1 MSSRVPLFVRLL
13 RLWASTLSLLGGFP
27 YSWDGRQAGAILPAL
42 RPRGT
47 CRLWPVLLTL
57 LYAAAIAVP
66 TICFFN
72 GFDVYEFGGSTS
84 ATLLQLYR
92 SAEVMISALLYVHV
106 LVGRHDSASLVAH
119 FDLHFPE
126 YTRRNWM
133 FLLDKKMALLF
144 FSHIFFYVTWIERKV
159 KGILSAPDIISQM
172 AHSFR
177 ITFFLYNHT
186 ITFVQ
191 EISSYTF
198 SSLLSRVLTDTL
210 RNLKGQV
217 DGPGNVIKAESGNYK
232 THAITS
238 VKPATTPRGEAGSY
252 HVNKHGAEAALAT
265 VLRLHNSRHVQENS
279 KVFLMDEQELSRDE
293 VMTAY
298 KRVYRAYEC
307 QLLMNK
313 YFGPPAMGL
322 MSLAVLWLTV
332 DLFYFINEE
341 LSLIALIPWTAYFLY
356 SCMKLVVICWPAEA
370 IKEKVGEEYFVSYT
384 YSFAKSKAMFK
395 QNQKNPFYEKS
406 VS

>member
-1 MSSRVPLFVRLL
+1 MKQLPSGRPPHSRGSPLGLYSGPRAVLGMSSRVPLFVRLL

-66 TICFFN
+66 IVCFFI
-72 GFDVYEFGGSTS
+72 GFDVYEFDGSTK
-84 ATLLQLYR
+84 ATLLKLYR
-92 SAEVMISALLYVHV
+92 SAEVMIFVFLHVHV

-133 FLLDKKMALLF
+133 
-144 FSHIFFYVTWIERKV
+144 
-159 KGILSAPDIISQM
+159 
-172 AHSFR
+172 
-177 ITFFLYNHT
+177 
-186 ITFVQ
+186 
-191 EISSYTF
+191 
-198 SSLLSRVLTDTL
+198 VLTDTL

-217 DGPGNVIKAESGNYK
+217 DGPGNVTKAESGDYK

-238 VKPATTPRGEAGSY
+238 VKPATTPRGEAGSS

-265 VLRLHNSRHVQENS
+265 VLRLHNSRHVQENT

-313 YFGPPAMGL
+313 YFGPPALGL

-341 LSLIALIPWTAYFLY
+341 LSLIALVPWTAYFLY

-370 IKEKVGEEYFVSYT
+370 IKEKVQELHFAASWRRATSSDPSLQTQLTFLLELLERFPGFDVLGFFSAAKARLIGILSSIFT
-384 YSFAKSKAMFK
+384 YIIILSQFK
-395 QNQKNPFYEKS
+395 LSETDK
-406 VS
+406 